1 MVERICCVSTWCWC
15 WSRLP
20 KDDWCSTRRRS
31 RKCVHNLSTQQ
42 KHTQTYL
49 TFVSSPASLAPVIIF
64 KQNIPLNRWLN
75 LTKWPIDV
83 VLPGSGAQNLSN
95 LPRIMRCQR
104 FLLIFTFPVAGR
116 HLFKHASSTNL
127 SLVQRALS
135 LCKGQVILVER
146 HPRKRKVLSH
156 HCTSVEAFK
165 PMCLFFHDMRK
176 KEQQKVNR
184 PGIDFKYFQV
194 YQSAKLNTWGIHWA
208 GSFNGKFGRIDA
220 HSLKLPKQAQET
232 YKLRIVR
239 LRYVW
244 HPDCDLSQ
252 KGKMQKSGRWSPNT
266 IVHLLCVGWA
276 SVSCDCPFGLRAVPS
291 EMVTILQIT
300 ISSQPETKS
309 LGHFLTSNFEPA
321 QFHSSFE
328 AAKTWV
334 LRAPTR
340 YVHKSKYGQL
350 WPLSHISPS
359 LHVDERPQKQ
369 ETNTWDQLSFLCLNR
384 LNTAYPWWLA
394 KFKYSWQLVVPVS
407 FL

>member
-1 MVERICCVSTWCWC
+1 
-15 WSRLP
+15 
-20 KDDWCSTRRRS
+20 
-31 RKCVHNLSTQQ
+31 
-42 KHTQTYL
+42 
-49 TFVSSPASLAPVIIF
+49 
-64 KQNIPLNRWLN
+64 
-75 LTKWPIDV
+75 
-83 VLPGSGAQNLSN
+83 
-95 LPRIMRCQR
+95 
-104 FLLIFTFPVAGR
+104 
-116 HLFKHASSTNL
+116 
-127 SLVQRALS
+127 
-135 LCKGQVILVER
+135 
-146 HPRKRKVLSH
+146 
-156 HCTSVEAFK
+156 
-165 PMCLFFHDMRK
+165 MCLFFHDMRK

-184 PGIDFKYFQV
+184 PGINFKYFQV
-194 YQSAKLNTWGIHWA
+194 YQSAKFNTWGIHWA
-208 GSFNGKFGRIDA
+208 GSVNGKFGRIDA

-232 YKLRIVR
+232 YKLRIVEIEIQTATY
-239 LRYVW
+239 LRRAKCKNRVDEVLTQSCISFVW
-244 HPDCDLSQ
+244 DGQ
-252 KGKMQKSGRWSPNT
+252 
-266 IVHLLCVGWA
+266 VF
-276 SVSCDCPFGLRAVPS
+276 SCDCPFGLRAVPS

-369 ETNTWDQLSFLCLNR
+369 ETNTWEQLSFLCLNR